1 MKRILKNRQ
10 GEGNNGWQNT
20 QKPEIVG
27 TCYLLWADWKRR
39 GNRGAGAVR
48 AGTGEG
54 EQPRWS
60 CSHGRTGLLPDI
72 WHCNKWE
79 NIQIPQISCQGLPL
93 AKPSLKAVGSIVHR
107 YQHPRTEQSNKD
119 GEWVGEQPANQQF
132 HVLDTPL
139 RNPCTFVTRCA
150 QKDMHK
156 DVFLSIVYISKTLCS
171 LGRKLYTHE
180 EERARCY
187 LSN

>member
-1 MKRILKNRQ
+1 MDGKIPIN
-10 GEGNNGWQNT
+10 
-20 QKPEIVG
+20 QKQWEPV
-27 TCYLLWADWKRR
+27 TLLWADWKRR
-39 GNRGAGAVR
+39 GKRGAGAIR
-48 AGTGEG
+48 PGTGEG
-54 EQPRWS
+54 EWPRWS
-60 CSHGRTGLLPDI
+60 CSHGKTGLLPDI

-79 NIQIPQISCQGLPL
+79 NIQIPQISCQGFSL

-132 HVLDTPL
+132 HILDTPL
-139 RNPCTFVTRCA
+139 RNSCTFVTRCA
-150 QKDMHK
+150 QKDMNK
-156 DVFLSIVYISKTLCS
+156 DVFFSIVYISKTLCS